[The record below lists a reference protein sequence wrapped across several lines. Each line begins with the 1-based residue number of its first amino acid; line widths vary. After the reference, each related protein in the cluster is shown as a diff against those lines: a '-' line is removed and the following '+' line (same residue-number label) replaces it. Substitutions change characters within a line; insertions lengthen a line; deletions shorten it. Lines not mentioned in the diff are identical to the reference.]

1 MKERQK
7 RLIEAYE
14 HLREHYGVHTKSQF
28 AEVLGYGRTSLS
40 SALNGNED
48 YITDKLFK
56 TICDAYRGVFN
67 LDYLLTGNGCLLTT
81 EEEVSSDRI
90 KKQAEIESKA
100 ERCDYVDAL
109 IAAKNETIASLHR
122 ELDAKNELINMLQ
135 SELHDLRFKVYRKER
150 RNSDDLI
157 LASEPDA
164 PTY

>member
-1 MKERQK
+1 MNSRQK
-7 RLIEAYE
+7 RLNEVYE
-14 HLREHYGVHTKSQF
+14 YLRKYYGIHTQTDF
-28 AEVLGYGRTSLS
+28 ARALKYSRSFIS

-48 YITDKLFK
+48 YLTDKLFK
-56 TICDAYRGVFN
+56 SICDAYRGVFD
-67 LDYLLTGNGCLLTT
+67 LDYLLTGNGYLITT
-81 EEEVSSDRI
+81 EEEVSNDRI

-122 ELDAKNELINMLQ
+122 ELDVKNELIKMLQ
-135 SELHDLRFKVYRKER
+135 SELHELRFKVYRQDH